1 MMEII
6 EYGWGLDL
14 IVWFQSWRTPFVAAL
29 FAPFNYLAKEWVYLV
44 FFPFLYW
51 SVNKSFGRRF
61 MLLALFS
68 AWVNV
73 FFKNLWMRPRPF
85 QVEGSP
91 VKPYFDYSDSYGL
104 PSGHAQSGATLAG
117 YPALVFRRNWTL
129 PVALLFS
136 LLMALS
142 RMVHGVHYPQDVV
155 VGLILG
161 WGLVLMYYALEKRGI
176 AFFRSLRFG
185 TKLGFALGSGFVL
198 AGLYLIFPLDS
209 HGFSESLTLGGVL
222 SGGGV
227 GLVLED
233 RYIGFND
240 SRSWK
245 NRLFRFLLGLGGLLI
260 IYAGLKGVELVILSG
275 YEEGSVLSFVLRYLR
290 YFTLG
295 CWVTFLAPRVFLA
308 LKLAEQGKTA

>member
-1 MMEII
+1 
-6 EYGWGLDL
+6 
-14 IVWFQSWRTPFVAAL
+14 
-29 FAPFNYLAKEWVYLV
+29 
-44 FFPFLYW
+44 
-51 SVNKSFGRRF
+51 
-61 MLLALFS
+61 
-68 AWVNV
+68 
-73 FFKNLWMRPRPF
+73 
-85 QVEGSP
+85 
-91 VKPYFDYSDSYGL
+91 
-104 PSGHAQSGATLAG
+104 
-117 YPALVFRRNWTL
+117 
-129 PVALLFS
+129 
-136 LLMALS
+136 
-142 RMVHGVHYPQDVV
+142 VV